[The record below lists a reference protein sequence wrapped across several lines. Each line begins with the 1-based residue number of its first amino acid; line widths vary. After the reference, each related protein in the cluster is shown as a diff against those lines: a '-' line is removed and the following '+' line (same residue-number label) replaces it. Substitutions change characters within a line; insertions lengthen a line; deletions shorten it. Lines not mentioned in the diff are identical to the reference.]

1 MRRPGQK
8 VVLHCLAQTSLVVTP
23 FSKLQSST
31 LQMILKHSL
40 VTIKNVQMF
49 LIHHPLVNIQPDP
62 LMSDSGLWIQV
73 SPGGV
78 LHRLCPVLDLKT

>member
-1 MRRPGQK
+1 MYMRRPGQK
-8 VVLHCLAQTSLVVTP
+8 VVLHCLEQTSLVVTP

-49 LIHHPLVNIQPDP
+49 LIYHPLVNIQPDP
-62 LMSDSGLWIQV
+62 LMSDSG
-73 SPGGV
+73 GV

>member
-1 MRRPGQK
+1 MYMRRPGQK
-8 VVLHCLAQTSLVVTP
+8 VVLHCLAQTSPVVTP

-62 LMSDSGLWIQV
+62 LMSDTS
-73 SPGGV
+73 
-78 LHRLCPVLDLKT
+78 